1 MDWLPRKVSTGLSL
15 QDTSYGVSSVAT
27 KRWRDRCER
36 EWFLRLDG
44 GTDYAVDE
52 SYSHGV
58 QGFYASSPHS
68 PSIRTKDCFVSWI
81 TSCLHSRQ
89 RDLGSKR
96 TTTEFHRGEPNLQRK
111 PHFILKSYNLELK
124 PLLFY
129 SEEIWAK
136 DQVQLITFSRVFQAT
151 NKKKREKKLSFN
163 INKQPSA
170 QKKTVPYGINKSN
183 H

>member
-15 QDTSYGVSSVAT
+15 RDTSYGVSSVAT

-96 TTTEFHRGEPNLQRK
+96 TTTQSSIVENQIYSGSLTLFWKATISN
-111 PHFILKSYNLELK
+111 SS
-124 PLLFY
+124 LFY
-129 SEEIWAK
+129 STARRSEQRTKCNSLLFPESFRLQI
-136 DQVQLITFSRVFQAT
+136 
-151 NKKKREKKLSFN
+151 KKKERQSFLS
-163 INKQPSA
+163 
-170 QKKTVPYGINKSN
+170 T
-183 H
+183 